1 MVIEIIKIEKKGFM
15 IVCYKMVYRGEL
27 KTGEIFDLDDRFVE
41 NSAVI
46 KGMMEVCKVEDTIP
60 LMYDGLNLDL
70 LNKIVKIL
78 RFCLGDIDRV
88 VKKFMGEYMVN
99 ENIEE
104 IGQILNVVHFYDIGL
119 VEDYLV
125 EYFAERIKLC
135 KDERELEGLFGKVE

>member
-1 MVIEIIKIEKKGFM
+1 MEKIKIEKKCIM

-27 KTGEIFDLDDRFVE
+27 TTGEVFDLDERFVE

-46 KGMMEVCKVEDTIP
+46 KGMIEVCKVEDTIP
-60 LMYDGLNLDL
+60 LMYEGLNLDI

-78 RFCLGDIDRV
+78 RFCLGDVDRG

-135 KDERELEGLFGKVE
+135 KNKEELEGLFGKSG